1 MVISK
6 EVRYA
11 PPPSVDPANPHIKR
25 WDNGLIRY
33 EDFVTPDEETAAI
46 LAIEADT
53 RWTGI
58 GKRQTLQF
66 GHHFDYTTFGASE
79 TDTTPLPPYLANLL
93 SRLPLFSEKVV
104 HDNGSSEEHAFI
116 PNQFTVQ
123 YYPPGTGI
131 PPHVDTHSAFREA
144 LYSLSLGSTVPIA
157 FKKCGKTEARRM
169 RKPKRS
175 LIRPSSVAVE
185 TACNQ
190 MDGCV
195 SSPPLQAHSLDD
207 LGSTSNYQRITPPTR
222 EFSNVHKKGS
232 YGYDLDEIEEEEPW
246 ELFLPPRSLLIMT
259 GPSRYGYTHKIR
271 GRKFDKFQ
279 DGSVVERKGRYSITM
294 RK

>member
-1 MVISK
+1 MTVTR
-6 EVRYA
+6 EVKYA
-11 PPPSVDPANPHIKR
+11 PSPKVDPANPNIKR
-25 WDNGLIRY
+25 WDNGLILHENFITP
-33 EDFVTPDEETAAI
+33 EDEAAAI
-46 LAIEADT
+46 SAIEADT

-79 TDTTPLPPYLANLL
+79 TNTTPMPSYLADLL
-93 SRLPLFSEKVV
+93 DRLPLISENVRNDVGETEKL
-104 HDNGSSEEHAFI
+104 AFT
-116 PNQFTVQ
+116 PDQFTVQ

-144 LYSLSLGSTVPIA
+144 LYSLSMGSTVPMA

-175 LIRPSSVAVE
+175 LFGDLGDATQNLGNGIAARPSSPIRHISSLNGPGIVHNDLS
-185 TACNQ
+185 TAQPKTELDTVDEKATHGLN
-190 MDGCV
+190 
-195 SSPPLQAHSLDD
+195 LDD
-207 LGSTSNYQRITPPTR
+207 
-222 EFSNVHKKGS
+222 
-232 YGYDLDEIEEEEPW
+232 IEEEEPW

-259 GPSRYGYTHKIR
+259 GPSRYGFTHKIR
-271 GRKFDKFQ
+271 GRKFDRWK
-279 DGSVVERKGRYSITM
+279 DGSVVERKPRYSITM